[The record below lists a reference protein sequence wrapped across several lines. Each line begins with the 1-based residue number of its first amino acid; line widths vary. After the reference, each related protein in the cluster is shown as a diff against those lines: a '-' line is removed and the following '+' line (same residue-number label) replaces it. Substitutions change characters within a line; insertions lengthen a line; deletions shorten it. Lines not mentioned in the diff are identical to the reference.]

1 LPLLANDAFATALFA
16 NPVPEGMWE
25 PLIGLGFIATTAMAI
40 WWIYAQRI
48 WQGIVL
54 LFAASGISVW
64 LLGMVIAPKV
74 LHYTQSDLMA
84 FYTEKRKEDCY
95 LRPMHFHTYAHLYY
109 GEAQPKRNPKSLDL
123 EWLVNGQVD
132 KPVYFIARVTDVD
145 QVNRWFPHVQVTEHR
160 GPYVIMQRTD
170 AGYPFQRYF

>member
-1 LPLLANDAFATALFA
+1 
-16 NPVPEGMWE
+16 
-25 PLIGLGFIATTAMAI
+25 
-40 WWIYAQRI
+40 
-48 WQGIVL
+48 VL
-54 LFAASGISVW
+54 LFAASGIAVW
-64 LLGMVIAPKV
+64 LLGMVIAPKI

-84 FYTEKRKEDCY
+84 FYTEKRTEDRY